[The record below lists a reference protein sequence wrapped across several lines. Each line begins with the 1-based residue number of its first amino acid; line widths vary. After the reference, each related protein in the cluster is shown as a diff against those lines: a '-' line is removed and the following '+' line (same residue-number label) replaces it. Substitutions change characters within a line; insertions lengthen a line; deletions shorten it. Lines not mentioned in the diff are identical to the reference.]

1 MIFTWLSHDFSFFS
15 QMLPSDNSEDG
26 HSSENKFQTDRTLFL
41 EQQLADRERELFALK
56 EKLSLSTSKTIP
68 EEESADSPSRGDI
81 AGLHD
86 NPTALS
92 EVLEGTQEEETTLVA
107 VDTSVLS
114 VSAGNESSPELIAPQ
129 PESPGESKGTSSDE
143 MVTSSDSEVAH
154 SSWTLLEAVNQD
166 GTQEW
171 APQIQDFASLRL
183 SMQSWEETC
192 EEHVA
197 STSCIVDIESPS
209 LVIHETVQVH
219 LGQQEGSLLNTDS
232 STGQAFAQVL
242 AEEIQK
248 RYSELLGELQQL
260 KDTALQSQERVF
272 QLEEALKSLT
282 DSKNEVQSKANIYE
296 KELIEVKALFEQETI
311 DRQNVAEQ
319 FENLQE
325 EVFSKD
331 DKMTALQASL
341 DEVHQRLVEQ
351 EGQARMLTA
360 QLEDRELTS
369 SELEQKLVDMEGRFV
384 QVSQEADMAKAAL
397 IDRTTELEDLQK
409 CLSQKDQEMME
420 LSENMTSKLL
430 QAGEEK
436 FAVSSEVKKLQ
447 EQIHEIESVRD
458 DQQKII
464 EDKTAECEEHVAL
477 RKEND
482 DLNTQMA
489 AMKKDGEQVKR
500 KLQAALIQRKELMKK
515 VADFEKEAES
525 REEKERDGSEEINLQ
540 FINEIKEK
548 EKEIQRLDT
557 LLQET
562 RDDLNMKEDTL
573 TSLKQKISN
582 QDQALIESR
591 AEIEHLTEQYVQLN
605 EQQMSMMGEDKNR
618 LLSQIASM
626 ESDIEILHKKL
637 KEATDAPEDAVVKAQ
652 EKDRHHLEQMKQQ
665 KEEYSDLF
673 ERLQTEEREKTG
685 LLNRIVELEGL
696 LESKNDTDKVVS
708 VNVER
713 NVGSATKNL
722 EKPETND
729 WVQEDWVDFTST
741 ETQQHKPGEQFQ
753 QPMVKDHKD
762 IINAL
767 QDELRVEQA
776 ARAELEV
783 RLQEN
788 QSSQSLT
795 DSKFKELCKELEAL
809 REKERQIDALTEEME
824 ALREKCQRA
833 EANAEKLKA
842 EVDEA
847 WEEAKRSISD
857 AESPIKALH
866 SEVEEFKQF
875 IKNKNDEIV
884 DLSQQLSEQSSLL
897 LKMQETVLEKIS
909 RLLPYK
915 KGLKLSKIRFKN
927 WKQKCHN
934 VRKKRRIIVPNS
946 NSFNANCRLLLYHA
960 RRRSNRNRC

>member
-1 MIFTWLSHDFSFFS
+1 M
-15 QMLPSDNSEDG
+15 
-26 HSSENKFQTDRTLFL
+26 
-41 EQQLADRERELFALK
+41 
-56 EKLSLSTSKTIP
+56 
-68 EEESADSPSRGDI
+68 
-81 AGLHD
+81 
-86 NPTALS
+86 
-92 EVLEGTQEEETTLVA
+92 
-107 VDTSVLS
+107 
-114 VSAGNESSPELIAPQ
+114 
-129 PESPGESKGTSSDE
+129 
-143 MVTSSDSEVAH
+143 
-154 SSWTLLEAVNQD
+154 
-166 GTQEW
+166 
-171 APQIQDFASLRL
+171 
-183 SMQSWEETC
+183 
-192 EEHVA
+192 
-197 STSCIVDIESPS
+197 
-209 LVIHETVQVH
+209 
-219 LGQQEGSLLNTDS
+219 
-232 STGQAFAQVL
+232 
-242 AEEIQK
+242 
-248 RYSELLGELQQL
+248 
-260 KDTALQSQERVF
+260 KDTALQSHERVF

-436 FAVSSEVKKLQ
+436 FSVSSEVKKLQ

-540 FINEIKEK
+540 FINEIKEKK

-673 ERLQTEEREKTG
+673 ERLQTEEREKLG
-685 LLNRIVELEGL
+685 
-696 LESKNDTDKVVS
+696 
-708 VNVER
+708 
-713 NVGSATKNL
+713 
-722 EKPETND
+722 
-729 WVQEDWVDFTST
+729 
-741 ETQQHKPGEQFQ
+741 
-753 QPMVKDHKD
+753 
-762 IINAL
+762 
-767 QDELRVEQA
+767 
-776 ARAELEV
+776 
-783 RLQEN
+783 
-788 QSSQSLT
+788 
-795 DSKFKELCKELEAL
+795 C
-809 REKERQIDALTEEME
+809 
-824 ALREKCQRA
+824 
-833 EANAEKLKA
+833 
-842 EVDEA
+842 
-847 WEEAKRSISD
+847 
-857 AESPIKALH
+857 
-866 SEVEEFKQF
+866 
-875 IKNKNDEIV
+875 
-884 DLSQQLSEQSSLL
+884 
-897 LKMQETVLEKIS
+897 
-909 RLLPYK
+909 
-915 KGLKLSKIRFKN
+915 
-927 WKQKCHN
+927 
-934 VRKKRRIIVPNS
+934 
-946 NSFNANCRLLLYHA
+946 
-960 RRRSNRNRC
+960 